1 MAGPG
6 MFNPSSQPSVRGG
19 TSGGSVGGVM
29 MSGKMGDGT
38 GARPNRAGSGGNASS
53 SFMAPGDFSAPP
65 PPAVGGGSGAPGMM
79 TGKMGQPTG
88 SGGAAPSSSTRPMSA
103 SSFDGTYDFSGE
115 PPLLEELGV
124 DMRRIWYKTLA
135 VVNPLKRIDVS
146 IMKAQDSDL
155 AGPLI
160 FACTLGALLMFQGKL
175 QFGYVFGLMVFGSL
189 ALSMLFN
196 LMAQESQVTFFR
208 TVSIL
213 GYCMLPTLGLAAISI
228 VVRLNGWMGLSL
240 GVLAVV
246 WCVYVSTTFFEHALN
261 MPQHRWLIAYPVFIF
276 YSCFVM
282 LAVF

>member
-1 MAGPG
+1 
-6 MFNPSSQPSVRGG
+6 
-19 TSGGSVGGVM
+19 M

-196 LMAQESQVTFFR
+196 LMAQESQVRHCCLLVFVFFLSGLIFRPLSRDHISPSLPPPVANTLHTFTPPR
-208 TVSIL
+208 HDR
-213 GYCMLPTLGLAAISI
+213 AARRSHSSA
-228 VVRLNGWMGLSL
+228 R
-240 GVLAVV
+240 
-246 WCVYVSTTFFEHALN
+246 
-261 MPQHRWLIAYPVFIF
+261 
-276 YSCFVM
+276 
-282 LAVF
+282 